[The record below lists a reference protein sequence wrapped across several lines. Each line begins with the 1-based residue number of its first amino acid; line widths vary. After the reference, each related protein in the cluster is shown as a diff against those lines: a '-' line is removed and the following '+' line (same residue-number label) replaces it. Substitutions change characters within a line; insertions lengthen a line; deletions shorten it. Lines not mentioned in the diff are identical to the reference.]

1 MSTNLKRN
9 NDFVVQAGI
18 LAAAG
23 IICRLIGLIYRV
35 PLANILTDEGN
46 GYYSTA
52 YNIYT
57 IVLLL
62 ASYSIPSAISKLM
75 AGKLEQGEYKNAQ
88 RIFYCALMYVGAV
101 GLLAGLFLFF
111 GAELLLD
118 GKAALVLRVFAP
130 TVLIY
135 GFLGVLRGYFQ
146 ANKSMVQTSVSQ
158 ICEQILN
165 AVVSVGAAYYFMQA
179 FHQAPEYGAIGSAL
193 GTMSGVITALFVM
206 LWAYYINRKYIK
218 RRLDK
223 DESTVLDG
231 YGEIFKSMLFIVTPI
246 ILSTFIYNFNIT
258 LNNNLFT
265 KIAMSHY
272 GMSEKQS
279 FSIFGIYSGK
289 AVLLSDV
296 PVALASAMSAALIPV
311 VSGAFVKE
319 GRKVAGEKAEVAIHT
334 TMLFSIPASAGL
346 FVLAEPIL
354 SLLFNFETPADLQ
367 MAVVLLR
374 MMTLSI
380 CFYSLSTV
388 SNGILQG
395 IGKVNRPVINAAIA
409 LAVQTVVVVGLLLGT
424 ELGIYA
430 LPIAFLLYATLM
442 SLLNQLA
449 VRKELDCKIHVMQVI
464 IKPTVSALVMGGV
477 AYLIYTCVYLV
488 LPINIVALVISVIF
502 AVIVYVVAMMMCG
515 GITEE
520 TLDNIPK
527 GGMLKPFV
535 RKFSRSRRKV

>member
-1 MSTNLKRN
+1 MSTNRKKS
-9 NDFVVQAGI
+9 NDFVMQAGI

-23 IICRLIGLIYRV
+23 IICRLIGLVYRV
-35 PLANILTDEGN
+35 PLANILKDEGN

-75 AGKLEQGEYKNAQ
+75 ASKLEQREYKNAQ

-101 GLLAGLFLFF
+101 GLVASLFLFF
-111 GAELLLD
+111 GADLLLE
-118 GKAALVLRVFAP
+118 GKAALVLRAFAP
-130 TVLIY
+130 TILIY

-146 ANKSMVQTSVSQ
+146 ANKTMVQTSVSQ
-158 ICEQILN
+158 IFEQILN
-165 AVVSVGAAYYFMQA
+165 AVVSVGAAYFFMQA
-179 FHQAPEYGAIGSAL
+179 FKSPEYGAIGSAL
-193 GTMSGVITALFVM
+193 GTLAGVVTALLVM
-206 LWAYYINRKYIK
+206 LWAYYINRKLIRK
-218 RRLDK
+218 RLNK
-223 DESTVLDG
+223 DHTNVLDS
-231 YGEIFKSMLFIVTPI
+231 YGDIFKSMLFIVTPI

-265 KIAMSHY
+265 RIAMSQY
-272 GMSEKQS
+272 GMTEQES
-279 FSIFGIYSGK
+279 FSVFGIYSGK

-311 VSGAFVKE
+311 VSGAFARE
-319 GRKVAGEKAEVAIHT
+319 GRKAAGEKAQVAIQT
-334 TMLFSIPASAGL
+334 TMLFAIPAAVGM
-346 FVLAEPIL
+346 FALAEPIL
-354 SLLFNFETPADLQ
+354 TLLFSFSTPEDLQ
-367 MAVVLLR
+367 MAVILLR

-395 IGKVNRPVINAAIA
+395 IGKVNRPVINAAVA

-430 LPIAFLLYATLM
+430 LPIAFIIYAALM

-449 VRKELDCKIHVMQVI
+449 VGKKLGCRIRFGQVFL
-464 IKPTVSALVMGGV
+464 KPLVSSLVMGIV
-477 AYLIYTCVYLV
+477 AYFMYTVIYLV
-488 LPINIVALVISVIF
+488 LPVNIVALAISVIL
-502 AVIVYVVAMMMCG
+502 AVIVYVIAMIITG
-515 GITEE
+515 GITEA
-520 TLDNIPK
+520 TLDNVPK
-527 GGMLKPFV
+527 GGALKPIL
-535 RKFSRSRRKV
+535 RKFGLRK

>member
-1 MSTNLKRN
+1 MSTNRKKN
-9 NDFVVQAGI
+9 NDFVMQAGI

-75 AGKLEQGEYKNAQ
+75 AGKLEQREYKNAQ

-101 GLLAGLFLFF
+101 GVVASLFLFF
-111 GAELLLD
+111 GAELLLE
-118 GKAALVLRVFAP
+118 GKAALVLRAFSP
-130 TVLIY
+130 TILIY

-158 ICEQILN
+158 IFEQILN
-165 AVVSVGAAYYFMQA
+165 AAVSVGAAYGFMKV
-179 FHQAPEYGAIGSAL
+179 FQAPEYGAVGSAL
-193 GTMSGVITALFVM
+193 GTLAGVITALLVM
-206 LWAYYINRKYIK
+206 LWAYYINRGFIK
-218 RRLDK
+218 KRLERDK
-223 DESTVLDG
+223 SNVLDD

-272 GMSEKQS
+272 GMTEQESY
-279 FSIFGIYSGK
+279 SIFGIYSGK

-311 VSGAFVKE
+311 VSGAFAKE
-319 GRKVAGEKAEVAIHT
+319 GRRAAGEKAEIAIRT
-334 TMLFSIPASAGL
+334 TMLFAIPASVGM

-354 SLLFNFETPADLQ
+354 TLLFRFATAEDLQ
-367 MAVVLLR
+367 MAVILLR
-374 MMTLSI
+374 TMTLSI

-395 IGKVNRPVINAAIA
+395 IGKVNRPVIHAAIA
-409 LAVQTVVVVGLLLGT
+409 LAVQTVIVSALLLGT
-424 ELGIYA
+424 KLGIYA
-430 LPIAFLLYATLM
+430 LPIAFVAYAALI
-442 SLLNQLA
+442 SVLNQIS
-449 VRKELDCKIHVMQVI
+449 VKKELECRLHMNEVF
-464 IKPTVSALVMGGV
+464 IKPLLSSLVMGGV
-477 AYLIYTCVYLV
+477 AYLVYSCVYLV
-488 LPINIVALVISVIF
+488 VPSNIAALAFSVLL
-502 AVIVYVVAMMMCG
+502 AVIVYCIAMILCG

-527 GGMLKPFV
+527 GAALKPIV
-535 RKFSRSRRKV
+535 RKLTIRKR

>member
-1 MSTNLKRN
+1 MSKNRKTN
-9 NDFVVQAGI
+9 NDFVMQAGI

-75 AGKLEQGEYKNAQ
+75 AGKIEQKEYKNAQ

-101 GLLAGLFLFF
+101 GLIASLFLFF
-111 GAELLLD
+111 CADLLLE
-118 GKAALVLRVFAP
+118 GKAALVLRAFAP
-130 TVLIY
+130 TVFIY

-146 ANKSMVQTSVSQ
+146 ANKTMVQTSVSQ
-158 ICEQILN
+158 IFEQILN
-165 AVVSVGAAYYFMQA
+165 AVVSVGAAYCFMQT
-179 FHQAPEYGAIGSAL
+179 FHSPEYGAIGSAL
-193 GTMSGVITALFVM
+193 GTMAGVITALLVM
-206 LWAYYINRKYIK
+206 LWAYYISRGYIH
-218 RRLDK
+218 RRLKRDK
-223 DESTVLDG
+223 ANVLDS
-231 YGEIFKSMLFIVTPI
+231 YSDIFKSMLFIVTPI

-265 KIAMSHY
+265 NIAMSHY
-272 GMSEKQS
+272 GMTEQQS
-279 FSIFGIYSGK
+279 YSVFGIYSGK

-319 GRKVAGEKAEVAIHT
+319 GRKAAGEKVEVAIHT
-334 TMLFSIPASAGL
+334 TMLFAIPAAVGM
-346 FVLAEPIL
+346 FALAEPIL
-354 SLLFNFETPADLQ
+354 DLLFSFSTPQDLQ
-367 MAVVLLR
+367 MATVLLR

-430 LPIAFLLYATLM
+430 LPIAFIIYAALM
-442 SLLNQLA
+442 SLLNQMA
-449 VRKELDCKIHVMQVI
+449 VRKELDCEIHFGQVFL
-464 IKPTVSALVMGGV
+464 KPAVSSLVMGGA
-477 AYLIYTCVYLV
+477 AYLVYTAVYLV
-488 LPINIVALVISVIF
+488 VPVNIVALAISVLL
-502 AVIVYVVAMMMCG
+502 AVIVYIMAMILTG

-520 TLDNIPK
+520 VLDNIPK
-527 GGMLKPFV
+527 GGAWKPV
-535 RKFSRSRRKV
+535 LRKIGLRK

>member
-1 MSTNLKRN
+1 MSTNRKSN
-9 NDFVVQAGI
+9 NDFVMQAGI

-75 AGKLEQGEYKNAQ
+75 AGKIEQKEYKNAQ

-101 GLLAGLFLFF
+101 GLVASLFLFF
-111 GAELLLD
+111 CADLLLE
-118 GKAALVLRVFAP
+118 GKAALVLRAFAP
-130 TVLIY
+130 TIFIY

-158 ICEQILN
+158 IFEQILN
-165 AVVSVGAAYYFMQA
+165 AAVSVGAAYYFMKVFQS
-179 FHQAPEYGAIGSAL
+179 PEYGAVGSAL
-193 GTMSGVITALFVM
+193 GTMAGVITALLVM
-206 LWAYYINRKYIK
+206 LWAYYINRKFIK
-218 RRLDK
+218 KRLNWDK
-223 DESTVLDG
+223 ANMLDS

-265 KIAMSHY
+265 NIAMARL
-272 GMSEKQS
+272 GMTEQQS
-279 FSIFGIYSGK
+279 FTIFGIYSGK

-319 GRKVAGEKAEVAIHT
+319 GRRAAGEKVEVAIHT
-334 TMLFSIPASAGL
+334 TMLFAIPAAVGMFALAG
-346 FVLAEPIL
+346 PIL
-354 SLLFNFETPADLQ
+354 DLLFSFSTPDDFR
-367 MAVVLLR
+367 MAERLLR
-374 MMTLSI
+374 MMTVSI

-395 IGKVNRPVINAAIA
+395 IGRVNKPVINAAIA
-409 LAVQTVVVVGLLLGT
+409 LVIQSAVVVGLLIGT
-424 ELGIYA
+424 DLGIYA
-430 LPIAFLLYATLM
+430 LPIAFIIYAALM

-449 VRKELDCKIHVMQVI
+449 VRKELECHIHVMQVF
-464 IKPTVSALVMGGV
+464 IKPLASSLIMGVV
-477 AYLIYTCVYLV
+477 AYAVYAGIYWVIIPNNIIALLIAV
-488 LPINIVALVISVIF
+488 PIAVA
-502 AVIVYVVAMMMCG
+502 VYVLAMVWTG

-520 TLDNIPK
+520 VLDNIPK
-527 GGMLKPFV
+527 GGALKPV
-535 RKFSRSRRKV
+535 LRRIGLRES

>member
-1 MSTNLKRN
+1 MSTNRKNN
-9 NDFVVQAGI
+9 NDFVMQAGI

-75 AGKLEQGEYKNAQ
+75 AGKLEQREYKNAQ
-88 RIFYCALMYVGAV
+88 RIFYCALMYVGSV
-101 GLLAGLFLFF
+101 GLIAGLFLFF
-111 GAELLLD
+111 GADFLLD
-118 GKAALVLRVFAP
+118 GKAALVLRAFAP
-130 TVLIY
+130 TILIY
-135 GFLGVLRGYFQ
+135 GFLGVLRGFFQ
-146 ANKSMVQTSVSQ
+146 AHKSMVQTSVSQ
-158 ICEQILN
+158 IFEQILN
-165 AVVSVGAAYYFMQA
+165 ALVSVGAAYIFIQI
-179 FHQAPEYGAIGSAL
+179 FKSPEYGAIGSAL
-193 GTMSGVITALFVM
+193 GTLAGVIAALIVM
-206 LWAYYINRKYIK
+206 LWAYSINRKIIG
-218 RRLDK
+218 RRLERDK
-223 DESTVLDG
+223 TNVPDS

-272 GMSEKQS
+272 GLTEQQS
-279 FSIFGIYSGK
+279 YSIFGIYSGK

-311 VSGAFVKE
+311 VSGAYVRE
-319 GRKVAGEKAEVAIHT
+319 GRKAAGERVEVAVQT
-334 TMLFSIPASAGL
+334 TMLFAIPAAVGM

-354 SLLFNFETPADLQ
+354 NLLFSFATAEDLQ
-367 MAVVLLR
+367 MAVILLR

-380 CFYSLSTV
+380 AFYSLSTV

-395 IGKVNRPVINAAIA
+395 IGKVNKPVINAAIA

-424 ELGIYA
+424 KLGIYA
-430 LPIAFLLYATLM
+430 LPIAFIVYAALM

-449 VRKELDCKIHVMQVI
+449 VRKELDCRIRVI
-464 IKPTVSALVMGGV
+464 PVFVKPLISSLVMGAA
-477 AYLIYTCVYLV
+477 AYLVYTVIYLV
-488 LPINIVALVISVIF
+488 IPVNIVALGI
-502 AVIVYVVAMMMCG
+502 AVVVAVAVYVIAMIVCG
-515 GITEE
+515 GITEA

-527 GGMLKPFV
+527 GGALKPIL
-535 RKFSRSRRKV
+535 RKIGLRK

>member
-1 MSTNLKRN
+1 MSTNRKKD
-9 NDFVVQAGI
+9 NDFVMQAGI

-75 AGKLEQGEYKNAQ
+75 AGKLEQREYKNAQ
-88 RIFYCALMYVGAV
+88 RIFYCALAYVGSV
-101 GLLAGLFLFF
+101 GLAASLFLFF
-111 GAELLLD
+111 GADFLLD
-118 GKAALVLRVFAP
+118 GKAALVLRAFAP
-130 TVLIY
+130 TVFIY
-135 GFLGVLRGYFQ
+135 GFLGVLRGFFQ
-146 ANKSMVQTSVSQ
+146 AHKSMVQTSVSQ
-158 ICEQILN
+158 IFEQILN
-165 AVVSVGAAYYFMQA
+165 ACVSVGAAFLFMKA
-179 FHQAPEYGAIGSAL
+179 FKQAPEYGAIGSAL
-193 GTMSGVITALFVM
+193 GTMAGVVTALLVM
-206 LWAYYINRKYIK
+206 LWAYSINRKIIGK
-218 RRLDK
+218 RISRDR
-223 DESTVLDG
+223 SNVLDS

-265 KIAMSHY
+265 NIAMSHY
-272 GMSEKQS
+272 GMTEQQS
-279 FSIFGIYSGK
+279 YSVFGIYSGK

-319 GRKVAGEKAEVAIHT
+319 GRKAAGERVEVAVQT
-334 TMLFSIPASAGL
+334 TMLFAIPAAVGM
-346 FVLAEPIL
+346 FTLAEPIL
-354 SLLFNFETPADLQ
+354 DLLFSFSGAEDLQ
-367 MAVVLLR
+367 MAVILLR

-380 CFYSLSTV
+380 AFYSLSTV

-430 LPIAFLLYATLM
+430 LPIAFIVYAALM
-442 SLLNQLA
+442 SFLNQLA
-449 VRKELDCKIHVMQVI
+449 VRKELDCRIRIMAVFV
-464 IKPTVSALVMGGV
+464 KPLISSLIMGEV
-477 AYLIYTCVYLV
+477 AYLVYTVIYLV
-488 LPINIVALVISVIF
+488 LPVNIVALGVAVVF
-502 AVIVYVVAMMMCG
+502 AVAVYVIAMIVCG
-515 GITEE
+515 GITEA

-527 GGMLKPFV
+527 GGALKPIL
-535 RKFSRSRRKV
+535 RKFGLRK

>member
-1 MSTNLKRN
+1 MSTNRKNN
-9 NDFVVQAGI
+9 NDFVMQAGI

-75 AGKLEQGEYKNAQ
+75 AGKLEQKEYKNAQ

-101 GLLAGLFLFF
+101 GVVASLFLFF
-111 GAELLLD
+111 GADLLLE
-118 GKAALVLRVFAP
+118 GKAALVLRAFAP
-130 TVLIY
+130 TILIY

-146 ANKSMVQTSVSQ
+146 ANKTMVQTSVSQ
-158 ICEQILN
+158 IFEQILN
-165 AVVSVGAAYYFMQA
+165 AVVSVGAAYCFMKV
-179 FHQAPEYGAIGSAL
+179 FESPEYGAIGSAL
-193 GTMSGVITALFVM
+193 GTMAGVITALLVM
-206 LWAYYINRKYIK
+206 LWAYYINRKFIK
-218 RRLDK
+218 KRLDRDK
-223 DESTVLDG
+223 SNVLDS

-265 KIAMSHY
+265 NIAMSHY
-272 GMSEKQS
+272 GMTEQQS
-279 FSIFGIYSGK
+279 YSVFGIYSGK

-311 VSGAFVKE
+311 VSGAFAKE
-319 GRKVAGEKAEVAIHT
+319 GRRAAGEKVEVAIHT
-334 TMLFSIPASAGL
+334 TMLFAIPAAVGM
-346 FVLAEPIL
+346 FALAEPIL
-354 SLLFNFETPADLQ
+354 TLLFNFATPDDLK
-367 MAVVLLR
+367 MAVILLR

-409 LAVQTVVVVGLLLGT
+409 LVVQTGVVVVLLLGT
-424 ELGIYA
+424 KLGIYA
-430 LPIAFLLYATLM
+430 LPIAFILYAALM
-442 SLLNQLA
+442 SLLNHLA
-449 VRKELDCKIHVMQVI
+449 VRKELECKIHFVQVFL
-464 IKPTVSALVMGGV
+464 KPAVSSLVMGG
-477 AYLIYTCVYLV
+477 ATYLVYTCVYLV
-488 LPINIVALVISVIF
+488 LPINIVALGISVIL
-502 AVIVYVVAMMMCG
+502 AVLVYVVAMILCG

-527 GGMLKPFV
+527 GSTLKRV
-535 RKFSRSRRKV
+535 LKKIGLKKN

>member
-1 MSTNLKRN
+1 MSTNRKKD
-9 NDFVVQAGI
+9 NDFVMQAGI

-75 AGKLEQGEYKNAQ
+75 AGKLEQKEYRNAQ

-101 GLLAGLFLFF
+101 GVVASLFLFL
-111 GAELLLD
+111 GADILLE
-118 GKAALVLRVFAP
+118 GKAAMVLRAFAP

-146 ANKSMVQTSVSQ
+146 AHKSMVQTSVSQ
-158 ICEQILN
+158 IFEQILN
-165 AVVSVGAAYYFMQA
+165 AAVSVGAAYLFMKS
-179 FHQAPEYGAIGSAL
+179 FDAPEYGAIGSAL
-193 GTMSGVITALFVM
+193 GTMAGVVTALLVM
-206 LWAYYINRKYIK
+206 LWAYWINRKGIK
-218 RRLDK
+218 KRLDRDK
-223 DESTVLDG
+223 SNVLDE
-231 YGEIFKSMLFIVTPI
+231 YRDIFKSMLFIVTPI

-265 KIAMSHY
+265 KIAMSQY
-272 GMSEKQS
+272 GMTEQQS
-279 FSIFGIYSGK
+279 YSIFGIYSGK

-311 VSGAFVKE
+311 VSGTFVRE
-319 GRKVAGEKAEVAIHT
+319 GRKAAGAKVDVAIQT
-334 TMLFSIPASAGL
+334 TMLLAIPAAAGM
-346 FVLAEPIL
+346 FALAEPIL
-354 SLLFNFETPADLQ
+354 DLLFSFSTPEDLQ
-367 MAVVLLR
+367 MAVILLR

-380 CFYSLSTV
+380 AFYSLSTV

-409 LAVQTVVVVGLLLGT
+409 LTVQTVVVVALLLGT
-424 ELGIYA
+424 NLGIYA
-430 LPIAFLLYATLM
+430 LPIAFIIYAALM
-442 SLLNQLA
+442 SLLNQLT
-449 VRKELDCKIHVMQVI
+449 VRKELECSIRWGQVFV
-464 IKPTVSALVMGGV
+464 KPLISSLIMGGA
-477 AYLIYTCVYLV
+477 AYLVYTAVYLV
-488 LPINIVALVISVIF
+488 VPVTIVALGISVVL
-502 AVIVYVVAMMMCG
+502 AVVVYGVAMILCG
-515 GITEE
+515 GITED

-527 GGMLKPFV
+527 GGMLKPIV
-535 RKFSRSRRKV
+535 RKLTVKRR

>member
-1 MSTNLKRN
+1 MNTNRKKN
-9 NDFVVQAGI
+9 NDFVMQAGI

-75 AGKLEQGEYKNAQ
+75 AGKLEQREYKNAQ
-88 RIFYCALMYVGAV
+88 RIFYCAIFYVGSV
-101 GLLAGLFLFF
+101 GLIASLFLFF
-111 GAELLLD
+111 GAEFLLE
-118 GKAALVLRVFAP
+118 GKAALVLRAFAP
-130 TVLIY
+130 TVFIY
-135 GFLGVLRGYFQ
+135 GFLGVLRGFFQ
-146 ANKSMVQTSVSQ
+146 AHKSMAQTSVSQ
-158 ICEQILN
+158 IFEQILN
-165 AVVSVGAAYYFMQA
+165 AGVSVGAAYFFMKA
-179 FHQAPEYGAIGSAL
+179 FEQAPEYGAIGSAL
-193 GTMSGVITALFVM
+193 GTMAGVITALLVM
-206 LWAYYINRKYIK
+206 LWAYSLNRGMIRK
-218 RRLDK
+218 RIAGDKCNILD
-223 DESTVLDG
+223 S

-272 GMSEKQS
+272 GMSEQES
-279 FSIFGIYSGK
+279 YSIFGIYSGK

-311 VSGAFVKE
+311 VSGAYAKE
-319 GRKVAGEKAEVAIHT
+319 GRKAAGDRVGVAVQT
-334 TMLFSIPASAGL
+334 TMLFAIPAAVGM
-346 FVLAEPIL
+346 FALAEPIL
-354 SLLFNFETPADLQ
+354 NLLFRFASAEDLQ
-367 MAVVLLR
+367 MAVMLLR
-374 MMTLSI
+374 MMTVSI
-380 CFYSLSTV
+380 AFYSLSTV

-395 IGKVNRPVINAAIA
+395 IGKVNRPVIHAAIA
-409 LAVQTVVVVGLLLGT
+409 LVVQTVVVVGLLYGT
-424 ELGIYA
+424 KLGIYA
-430 LPIAFLLYATLM
+430 LPIAFVVYAALM

-449 VRKELDCKIHVMQVI
+449 VRKELGCRIRVIQVFV
-464 IKPTVSALVMGGV
+464 KPLISSFIMGCMAFLVYTV
-477 AYLIYTCVYLV
+477 IYMV
-488 LPINIVALVISVIF
+488 LPVNIVALGISVIF
-502 AVIVYVVAMMMCG
+502 AVAVYVIAMIVCG

-527 GGMLKPFV
+527 GGALKPILRRLGL
-535 RKFSRSRRKV
+535 RK

>member
-1 MSTNLKRN
+1 MNTNRKTN

-75 AGKLEQGEYKNAQ
+75 AGRLEQKEYKNAQ
-88 RIFYCALMYVGAV
+88 RIFYCALMYVGGV
-101 GLLAGLFLFF
+101 GLAASLFLFF

-118 GKAALVLRVFAP
+118 GKAAMVLRVFAP
-130 TVLIY
+130 TIFIY

-146 ANKSMVQTSVSQ
+146 AHKSMVQTSISQ
-158 ICEQILN
+158 IFEQILN
-165 AVVSVGAAYYFMQA
+165 AAVSVSAAYYFMQT
-179 FHQAPEYGAIGSAL
+179 FQSPEYGAIGSAL
-193 GTMSGVITALFVM
+193 GTMAGVVTALLVM
-206 LWAYYINRKYIK
+206 FLAYMLNRRMIRK
-218 RRLDK
+218 RIERDPAN
-223 DESTVLDG
+223 VLDG

-258 LNNNLFT
+258 LNNNLYT
-265 KIAMSHY
+265 KISMEFY
-272 GMSEKQS
+272 GMSEQLS
-279 FSIFGIYSGK
+279 YTTFGIYSGK

-311 VSGAFVKE
+311 VSGAYAKE
-319 GRKVAGEKAEVAIHT
+319 GRRAAGEKVQVAIQT
-334 TMLFSIPASAGL
+334 TMLFAIPAAVGM
-346 FVLAEPIL
+346 FALAEPIL
-354 SLLFNFETPADLQ
+354 NLLFSFATPEDFN
-367 MAVVLLR
+367 MAVMLLR

-395 IGKVNRPVINAAIA
+395 IGKVNRPVIHAA
-409 LAVQTVVVVGLLLGT
+409 LALLVQTVIVVVLLLVT
-424 ELGIYA
+424 DLGIYA
-430 LPIAFLLYATLM
+430 LPIAFIVYAALM
-442 SLLNQLA
+442 SLLNQWS
-449 VRKELDCKIHVMQVI
+449 VNKELECHLDWKELF
-464 IKPTVSALVMGGV
+464 IKPGISALVMGVV
-477 AYLIYTCVYLV
+477 AYGVYYVIYLV
-488 LPINIVALVISVIF
+488 LPVNIVALGISVVL
-502 AVIVYVVAMMMCG
+502 AVLTYAVAMIVTG
-515 GITEE
+515 GITES

-527 GGMLKPFV
+527 GSALKPMLK
-535 RKFSRSRRKV
+535 KIGLKK

>member
-1 MSTNLKRN
+1 MSKNRNTN
-9 NDFVVQAGI
+9 NDFVMQAGI

-75 AGKLEQGEYKNAQ
+75 AGKIEQKEYKNAQ
-88 RIFYCALMYVGAV
+88 RIFYCALMYVGTV
-101 GLLAGLFLFF
+101 GLVASLFLFF
-111 GAELLLD
+111 GADLLLE

-130 TVLIY
+130 TIFIY

-146 ANKSMVQTSVSQ
+146 ANKTMVQTSVSQ
-158 ICEQILN
+158 IFEQILN
-165 AVVSVGAAYYFMQA
+165 AAVSVGAAYYFMKV
-179 FHQAPEYGAIGSAL
+179 FKSPEYGAIGSAL
-193 GTMSGVITALFVM
+193 GTMAGVITALLVM
-206 LWAYYINRKYIK
+206 LWAYYINRKLIR
-218 RRLDK
+218 RRLDWDK
-223 DESTVLDG
+223 SNILDG
-231 YGEIFKSMLFIVTPI
+231 YGEIFKSMLLIVTPI

-265 KIAMSHY
+265 NISMAFYDMT
-272 GMSEKQS
+272 EQQS
-279 FSIFGIYSGK
+279 YTIFGIYSGK

-319 GRKVAGEKAEVAIHT
+319 GARAAGEKVEVAIHT
-334 TMLFSIPASAGL
+334 TMLFAIPAAVGMFALAG
-346 FVLAEPIL
+346 AIL
-354 SLLFNFETPADLQ
+354 DLLFSFSAPEDLM
-367 MAVVLLR
+367 MAERLLR
-374 MMTLSI
+374 MMTVSI

-395 IGKVNRPVINAAIA
+395 IGKVNKPVINAAVS
-409 LAVQTVVVVGLLLGT
+409 LVVQSVVVVALLIGT
-424 ELGIYA
+424 DLGIYA
-430 LPIAFLLYATLM
+430 LPIAFIVYAALM

-449 VRKELDCKIHVMQVI
+449 VRKALECRIHVIQVFVKPLISSLIMGAVAYGVYAGVYWVI
-464 IKPTVSALVMGGV
+464 IPNNAIALM
-477 AYLIYTCVYLV
+477 AAIAAAI
-488 LPINIVALVISVIF
+488 P
-502 AVIVYVVAMMMCG
+502 VYVLAMVVTG

-520 TLDNIPK
+520 VLDNIPK
-527 GGMLKPFV
+527 GRALKPV
-535 RKFSRSRRKV
+535 LRKIGLRK

>member
-1 MSTNLKRN
+1 MSTNRKN
-9 NDFVVQAGI
+9 DNDFVMQAGI

-75 AGKLEQGEYKNAQ
+75 AGKLEQKEYKNAQ

-101 GLLAGLFLFF
+101 GLVASLFLFF
-111 GAELLLD
+111 GAELLLE
-118 GKAALVLRVFAP
+118 GKAALVLRTFAP
-130 TVLIY
+130 TILIY

-146 ANKSMVQTSVSQ
+146 ANKTMVQTSVSQ
-158 ICEQILN
+158 IFEQILN
-165 AVVSVGAAYYFMQA
+165 AVVSVGAAYYFMKV
-179 FHQAPEYGAIGSAL
+179 FESPEYGAIGSAL
-193 GTMSGVITALFVM
+193 GTMAGVITALLVM
-206 LWAYYINRKYIK
+206 LWAYYINRKFIK
-218 RRLDK
+218 KRLDRDK
-223 DESTVLDG
+223 SNVLDS
-231 YGEIFKSMLFIVTPI
+231 YGAIFKSMLFIVTPI

-265 KIAMSHY
+265 NIAMSHY
-272 GMSEKQS
+272 GMTEQQS
-279 FSIFGIYSGK
+279 YSVFGIYSGK

-311 VSGAFVKE
+311 VSGAFAKE
-319 GRKVAGEKAEVAIHT
+319 GRRAAGEKVEVAIHT
-334 TMLFSIPASAGL
+334 TMLFAIPAAVGM
-346 FVLAEPIL
+346 FALAEPIL
-354 SLLFNFETPADLQ
+354 NLLFSFSTPEDLQ
-367 MAVVLLR
+367 MAVILLR

-409 LAVQTVVVVGLLLGT
+409 LVVQTGVVVGLLLGT
-424 ELGIYA
+424 KLGIYA
-430 LPIAFLLYATLM
+430 LPIAFIIYAALM

-449 VRKELDCKIHVMQVI
+449 VRKELECKIHFVQVFF
-464 IKPTVSALVMGGV
+464 KPAISSLVMGGA
-477 AYLIYTCVYLV
+477 AYLVYTCIFLV
-488 LPINIVALVISVIF
+488 LPFNIVVLAISVLL
-502 AVIVYVVAMMMCG
+502 AVLVYVVAMILCG

-527 GGMLKPFV
+527 GGVLKRV
-535 RKFSRSRRKV
+535 LKKIGLKRS

>member
-1 MSTNLKRN
+1 MSTNRKNN
-9 NDFVVQAGI
+9 NDFVMQAGI

-75 AGKLEQGEYKNAQ
+75 AGKLEQKEYKNAQ

-101 GLLAGLFLFF
+101 GLVASLFLFF
-111 GAELLLD
+111 GAELLLE
-118 GKAALVLRVFAP
+118 GKAALVLRTFAP
-130 TVLIY
+130 TILIY

-146 ANKSMVQTSVSQ
+146 ANKTMVQTSVSQ
-158 ICEQILN
+158 IFEQILN
-165 AVVSVGAAYYFMQA
+165 AVVSVGAAYYFMKV
-179 FHQAPEYGAIGSAL
+179 FESPEYGAIGSAL
-193 GTMSGVITALFVM
+193 GTMAGVITALLVM
-206 LWAYYINRKYIK
+206 LWAYYINRKFIK
-218 RRLDK
+218 KRLDRDK
-223 DESTVLDG
+223 SNVLDS
-231 YGEIFKSMLFIVTPI
+231 YGAIFKSMLFIVTPI

-265 KIAMSHY
+265 NIAMSHY
-272 GMSEKQS
+272 GMTEQQS
-279 FSIFGIYSGK
+279 YSVFGIYSGK

-311 VSGAFVKE
+311 VSGAFAKE
-319 GRKVAGEKAEVAIHT
+319 GRRAAGEKVEVAIHT
-334 TMLFSIPASAGL
+334 TMLFAIPAAVGM
-346 FVLAEPIL
+346 FALAEPIL
-354 SLLFNFETPADLQ
+354 NLLFSFSTPEDLQ
-367 MAVVLLR
+367 MAVILLR

-409 LAVQTVVVVGLLLGT
+409 LVVQTGVVVGLLLGT
-424 ELGIYA
+424 KLGIYA
-430 LPIAFLLYATLM
+430 LPIAFIIYAALM

-449 VRKELDCKIHVMQVI
+449 VRKELECKIHFVQVFF
-464 IKPTVSALVMGGV
+464 KPAISSLVMGGA
-477 AYLIYTCVYLV
+477 AYLVYTCIFLV
-488 LPINIVALVISVIF
+488 LPFNIVVLAISVLL
-502 AVIVYVVAMMMCG
+502 AVLVYVVAMILCG

-527 GGMLKPFV
+527 GGVLKRV
-535 RKFSRSRRKV
+535 LKKIGLKRS

>member
-1 MSTNLKRN
+1 MSTNRKNN
-9 NDFVVQAGI
+9 NDFVMQAGI

-75 AGKLEQGEYKNAQ
+75 AGKLEQREYKNAQ
-88 RIFYCALMYVGAV
+88 RIFYCALMYVGSV
-101 GLLAGLFLFF
+101 GLIAGLFLFF
-111 GAELLLD
+111 GADFLLD
-118 GKAALVLRVFAP
+118 GKAALVLRAFAP
-130 TVLIY
+130 TILIY
-135 GFLGVLRGYFQ
+135 GFLGVLRGFFQ
-146 ANKSMVQTSVSQ
+146 AHKSMVQTSVSQ
-158 ICEQILN
+158 IFEQILN
-165 AVVSVGAAYYFMQA
+165 ALVSVGAAYIFMQI
-179 FHQAPEYGAIGSAL
+179 FKSPEYGAIGSAL
-193 GTMSGVITALFVM
+193 GTLAGVIGALIVM
-206 LWAYYINRKYIK
+206 LWAYSINRKIIG
-218 RRLDK
+218 RRLERDK
-223 DESTVLDG
+223 TNVPDS

-272 GMSEKQS
+272 GLTEQQS
-279 FSIFGIYSGK
+279 YSIFGIYSGK

-311 VSGAFVKE
+311 VSGAYVRE
-319 GRKVAGEKAEVAIHT
+319 GRKAAGERVEVAVQT
-334 TMLFSIPASAGL
+334 TMLFAIPAAVGM

-354 SLLFNFETPADLQ
+354 NLLFSFATAEDLQ
-367 MAVVLLR
+367 MAVILLR

-380 CFYSLSTV
+380 AFYSLSTV

-395 IGKVNRPVINAAIA
+395 IGKVNKPVINAAIA

-424 ELGIYA
+424 KLGIYA
-430 LPIAFLLYATLM
+430 LPIAFIVYAALM

-449 VRKELDCKIHVMQVI
+449 VRKELDCRIRVI
-464 IKPTVSALVMGGV
+464 PVFVKPLISSLVMGAA
-477 AYLIYTCVYLV
+477 AYLVYTVIYLV
-488 LPINIVALVISVIF
+488 IPVNIVALGI
-502 AVIVYVVAMMMCG
+502 AVVVAVAVYVIAMIVCG
-515 GITEE
+515 GITEA

-527 GGMLKPFV
+527 GGALKPIL
-535 RKFSRSRRKV
+535 RKIGLRK